1 VTVVSV
7 VLVMFGFLTLSN
19 KRSLSAG
26 REYAMSSL
34 YNIDHTIIIN
44 TFVPSPSLCSI
55 SRPCLAEHITT
66 EMSRRDKTKALMMD
80 RQLNYI
86 YNTRIFIFIVLAM
99 RSVHGDEG
107 LVDGNVMQRI
117 GWSTH
122 RRRSPL
128 TIH

>member
-1 VTVVSV
+1 MTVVSV

-66 EMSRRDKTKALMMD
+66 EMSRRDKTVTIGLMVKL
-80 RQLNYI
+80 QLSS
-86 YNTRIFIFIVLAM
+86 T
-99 RSVHGDEG
+99 E
-107 LVDGNVMQRI
+107 NVYFRYL
-117 GWSTH
+117 STH
-122 RRRSPL
+122 ISARCRAYMLLEGIMIRSTL
-128 TIH
+128 